1 MSLYKEFSELLPYLQ
16 SVRKLK
22 NYLSFDVHIPNTWKL
37 PKRFVEEDKVMEQE
51 SSEPNQ
57 RLISFV
63 TQITEEGVEKTSINI
78 RGIIKYNLEREEKER
93 LFKLK
98 VSELKGIFENGD
110 IDTLR
115 TLKFDTNELTSL
127 NTNGAKQKL
136 TPASE
141 GNGIL
146 EGGSKKIK
154 QD

>member
-93 LFKLK
+93 LFDDK
-98 VSELKGIFENGD
+98 VKELKDMFEKQN
-110 IDTLR
+110 LQSLQS
-115 TLKFDTNELTSL
+115 LKFQIKTSKITL
-127 NTNGAKQKL
+127 EDGEESK
-136 TPASE
+136 TPKVVGE
-141 GNGIL
+141 
-146 EGGSKKIK
+146 
-154 QD
+154 